1 MNEIICPHCHKA
13 FKIDEAGYADILK
26 QVRDSAFEQQLHER
40 LELAE
45 KDKQSAVELAKARL
59 TSELQK
65 AAAVKD
71 AEIQALQAKVTSANQ
86 EQQLAVAHALS
97 SAEKERDALAHQL
110 EQVKRDNQAAA
121 ALAQAQR
128 MADLQQAAAASA
140 AEIQALRA
148 QLDAATKDQ
157 QLAVN
162 QALSTVEKQRDEF
175 KSRFEQAQ
183 LEKRLA
189 EQSLKEKYELQI
201 KEREDAIERLKDLK
215 AKLSTKMVGETLEQ
229 HCETEFNRLRAMAF
243 PRAYFEKDNDA
254 SSGSKGDYIF
264 KDSDDAGTEIVSIMF
279 EMKNE
284 NDTTATKKR
293 NEDFFK
299 ELDKDRSEKGCEYAV
314 LVSLLEPESE
324 LYNTGIVDVSHR
336 FPKMYVVRPQ
346 FFLPI
351 ITLLRNAALN
361 SLKYKTELAL
371 MKSQNIDITNF
382 ENQLEGFKEAFGKNF
397 DLASRRFLT
406 AIDEIDKS
414 IDHLQKTKDA
424 LLGADR
430 NLRLA
435 NDKAQDVTIKKLT
448 RGNPT
453 MAAKFAELKQAAKD
467 TE

>member
-45 KDKQSAVELAKARL
+45 KDKQSAVELAKAQL
-59 TSELQK
+59 TSELQN
-65 AAAVKD
+65 AAAAKD

-86 EQQLAVAHALS
+86 EQQLAVAQALS

-128 MADLQQAAAASA
+128 LADLQQAAAASA

-148 QLDAATKDQ
+148 QLDVATKDQ

-324 LYNTGIVDVSHR
+324 LYNTGIIDVSHR